1 MPRPNASKRKRHAWK
16 MARKERME
24 RMEAVSDKMPRGTR
38 RMCYR
43 KRRFHSELDARL
55 KAMEIEQRRSV
66 RLGVYKCPLCGGWH
80 LTSKYEQTL

>member
-1 MPRPNASKRKRHAWK
+1 

-24 RMEAVSDKMPRGTR
+24 RMDAVSGKMPRGTR

-66 RLGVYKCPLCGGWH
+66 RLGVYRCPLCGGWH
-80 LTSKYEQTL
+80 LTSKYEQNL

>member
-1 MPRPNASKRKRHAWK
+1 MPRPNASKRKRHALK
-16 MARKERME
+16 MARREGME
-24 RMEAVSDKMPRGTR
+24 RTEAVSGKMPRGTR

-66 RLGVYKCPLCGGWH
+66 RLGVYKCPLCKGWH
-80 LTSKYEQTL
+80 LTSKFEQTL

>member
-1 MPRPNASKRKRHAWK
+1 MPRPNVSKRKRHAWK

-24 RMEAVSDKMPRGTR
+24 RMEAVSGKMPFGTR

-43 KRRFHSELDARL
+43 KHRFHSELDARL

-66 RLGVYKCPLCGGWH
+66 RLRVYRCPLCGGWH
-80 LTSKYEQTL
+80 LSSNKSG

>member
-16 MARKERME
+16 IARKERME
-24 RMEAVSDKMPRGTR
+24 RMEAVSGKMPRGTR

-43 KRRFHSELDARL
+43 KHRYHSELDARL

-66 RLGVYKCPLCGGWH
+66 RLGVYRCPLCNGWH

>member
-1 MPRPNASKRKRHAWK
+1 MG
-16 MARKERME
+16 RKERRE
-24 RMEAVSDKMPRGTR
+24 RMSDVSGKMPRGTR

-43 KRRFHSELDARL
+43 KHRFHSELDARL

-66 RLGVYKCPLCGGWH
+66 RLGVYKCPLCKGWH